1 MYEQR
6 TDTKQYRGQRL
17 NIDKDQT
24 TTSRNTSGRIKE
36 NILLIVLMALG
47 IGIVVYGLI
56 PPYDKAVGAFGSAF
70 IIASFVG
77 IYMMMTT
84 HDVARKLHERFN
96 DQNAILGTHTVILK
110 EIVSTQK
117 EMSSSLKEISSTQ
130 KEIVSTQKEMSS
142 SLKEISSTQKEMS
155 SSLKELSS
163 TQKEM
168 SSTLKSIDNKIEQK
182 L

>member
-1 MYEQR
+1 M
-6 TDTKQYRGQRL
+6 

-24 TTSRNTSGRIKE
+24 ITSRNTRGRIKE

-47 IGIVVYGLI
+47 IGIVVYGLV
-56 PPYDKAVGAFGSAF
+56 PPYDKAVGVFGAAF

-77 IYMMMTT
+77 IYMMITT
-84 HDVARKLHERFN
+84 HNVARRLHERFN

-130 KEIVSTQKEMSS
+130 KEMSS
-142 SLKEISSTQKEMS
+142 SL
-155 SSLKELSS
+155 
-163 TQKEM
+163 KEM